1 MENEKNRKPRANW
14 YGIVFCI
21 LILGAFMIILG
32 SESSTTPV
40 PPITLP
46 QVVTPAAQ
54 PVPSTDQ
61 GQDQDTTDQT
71 DDESNGTVDVSSQ
84 DASYMQSLQ
93 DESHSDTIPG
103 KRLLM
108 ILRAT
113 TRLTI
118 LTQIK
123 TSKTLHS
130 KILPFLINERIFFM
144 QRTDICTRHGKSAC
158 APLNKNNF

>member
-93 DESHSDTIPG
+93 DDS
-103 KRLLM
+103 
-108 ILRAT
+108 
-113 TRLTI
+113 
-118 LTQIK
+118 
-123 TSKTLHS
+123 
-130 KILPFLINERIFFM
+130 
-144 QRTDICTRHGKSAC
+144 
-158 APLNKNNF
+158 